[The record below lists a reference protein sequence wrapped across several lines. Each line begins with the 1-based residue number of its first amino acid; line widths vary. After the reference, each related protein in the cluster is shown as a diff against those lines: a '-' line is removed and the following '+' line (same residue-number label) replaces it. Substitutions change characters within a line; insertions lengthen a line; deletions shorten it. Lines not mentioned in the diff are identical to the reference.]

1 MGKAWIRL
9 GNISLVLDG
18 YRARAIVRLD
28 TCLGF
33 VMAIAK
39 VRRVLGFD

>member
-1 MGKAWIRL
+1 MAKAWIRL
-9 GNISLVLDG
+9 GNVSLGLVG

-39 VRRVLGFD
+39 VRRVLGSD